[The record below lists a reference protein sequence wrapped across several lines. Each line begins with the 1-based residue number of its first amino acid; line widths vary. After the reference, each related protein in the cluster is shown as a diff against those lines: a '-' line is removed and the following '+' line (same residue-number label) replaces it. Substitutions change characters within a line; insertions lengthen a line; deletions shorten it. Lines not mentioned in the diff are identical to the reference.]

1 MSGNDLYCDSVISVL
16 IIVEYYLALI
26 CVMLAVVMNRDR
38 FLFFCDVTTR
48 RERFQGFMVS
58 EFAHAY
64 LALCAGDYRY
74 NVA

>member
-38 FLFFCDVTTR
+38 FLFVCAVVTR
-48 RERFQGFMVS
+48 RERFQGFVAS
-58 EFAHAY
+58 EYAHAY
-64 LALCAGDYRY
+64 SR
-74 NVA
+74 